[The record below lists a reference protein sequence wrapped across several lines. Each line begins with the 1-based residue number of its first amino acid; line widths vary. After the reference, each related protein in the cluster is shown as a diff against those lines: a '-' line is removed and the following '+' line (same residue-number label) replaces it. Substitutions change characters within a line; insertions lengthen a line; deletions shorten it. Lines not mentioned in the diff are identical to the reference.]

1 MGAAGALGGI
11 GDIIGL
17 IGGIG
22 QQNKENAAISSLGG
36 NLNSILQLE
45 GTDAGKLLQQYTG
58 VTLPELQNM
67 VNTLSPEQQQSF
79 NNAMSSFASVSQ
91 NRNALMNNPYLSQM
105 GQYAKELNNWHGLK
119 PQELNAL
126 QMQAGNAA
134 LSAANTMKQQM
145 GGVANPAL
153 LQKQLVNQAGQTA
166 AGTAVNIG
174 AQAAEQEL
182 GAREAAG
189 QLATSQGQQYLSGNE
204 AAGQLGLGQGQGYG
218 QLSGQSLNAML
229 QSLGLQSQAGA
240 LGAGMLGQTGQQY
253 GNWLNNMV
261 NYQQSQP
268 NPYGS
273 FFTNLAGIVP
283 SSWFGGASGGFMNS
297 SNPATSSTDTT
308 YSTP

>member
-17 IGGIG
+17 IGGIS
-22 QQNKENAAISSLGG
+22 QQNKENAAISGLGG

-67 VNTLSPEQQQSF
+67 VSTLAPEQQQAF
-79 NNAMSSFASVSQ
+79 NNAMSAFTSVGA
-91 NRNALMNNPYLSQM
+91 NRQALTNNPYLSQM
-105 GQYAKELNNWHGLK
+105 GQIATQLNNWHGLK

-134 LSAANTMKQQM
+134 LSAANTMKQQI

-153 LQKQLVNQAGQTA
+153 LEKQLANQAGQTA

-189 QLATSQGQQYLSGNE
+189 QLVGQQGQQYLSGNE
-204 AAGQLGLGQGQGYG
+204 AAGQLGLGQGQGYSG
-218 QLSGQSLNAML
+218 LSSENLNAML
-229 QSLGLQSQAGA
+229 NSLGLQSQAGA

-253 GNWLNNMV
+253 GNWLNTMLG
-261 NYQQSQP
+261 YQQQQP

-273 FFTNLAGIVP
+273 FFQNIAGIIP
-283 SSWFGGASGGFMNS
+283 SSWSGGAPGGFMTPGS
-297 SNPATSSTDTT
+297 GTSWSAG
-308 YSTP
+308 SLPSGV